1 MNELAKMALF
11 ELGFGAIFLLDVKCM
26 GLCQACSEFSIVSST
41 LTGLGKG
48 KTGDQHMSD
57 NRRLSSVIAAFSVL
71 MVVAG
76 CSLPRGA
83 AIQSEVL
90 SEQNAETPSFQ
101 VVPVTRNMTPVLEDW
116 PSTGWQGHYH
126 WFGRDRGPDSN
137 VIQVGDVLN
146 IVVWE
151 SQDNSLLS
159 APGSNMV
166 EMPAQEVSA
175 SGKVF
180 LPYVGDLRLKGL
192 TSDAARQ
199 RIQNSFEEIAPSAQV
214 QVSVVE
220 GRNNSIDLV
229 GGVAAPGSYPLESR
243 NTKILSAIAKGGGVK
258 SGLRNPLLRLQRRGK
273 TYETPVADLLED
285 ARRNVR
291 LRGGDQIAVVEDERS
306 FNVLGAAGS
315 QQMLYFEKENM
326 SAMEALS
333 AMGGLEASR
342 ANPKGVLVLREYEP
356 DDLKPGPSGP
366 DMQQVVFTIDLTT
379 ADGLFA
385 ARQFQ
390 INPGDTLLATESP
403 VNAAR
408 TIIGLFG
415 TVIGVTGTVNNL

>member
-1 MNELAKMALF
+1 
-11 ELGFGAIFLLDVKCM
+11 
-26 GLCQACSEFSIVSST
+26 
-41 LTGLGKG
+41 
-48 KTGDQHMSD
+48 MSD
-57 NRRLSSVIAAFSVL
+57 SRPSLGIAFFAL
-71 MVVAG
+71 MVLAG

-90 SEQNAETPSFQ
+90 RENNTDSPSFQ
-101 VVPVTRNMTPVLEDW
+101 VVSVTRNMTPVLDDW
-116 PSTGWQGHYH
+116 PATGWQGHYH

-137 VIQVGDVLN
+137 VIDVGDVLN

-175 SGKVF
+175 SGEIF

-192 TSDAARQ
+192 TAASARQ
-199 RIQNSFEEIAPSAQV
+199 RIQDSFGEIAPSAQV
-214 QVSVVE
+214 QVSIVE

-258 SGLRNPLLRLQRRGK
+258 DSLRNPLLRLQRGGK
-273 TYETPVADLLED
+273 TYETPVGELIED
-285 ARRNVR
+285 AGRNVR
-291 LRGGDQIAVVEDERS
+291 LRGGDQIAIVEDGRS
-306 FNVLGAAGS
+306 FNVLGAAGN
-315 QQMLYFEKENM
+315 QQMLYFEKENIT
-326 SAMEALS
+326 AMEALS

-342 ANPKGVLVLREYEP
+342 ADPKGVLVLREY
-356 DDLKPGPSGP
+356 DADHLKPGPAGP
-366 DMQQVVFTIDLTT
+366 DMQQVVFTIDLTS

-408 TIIGLFG
+408 TILGLFG
-415 TVIGVTGTVNNL
+415 TVVGVSGTASNL